1 MGSLN
6 QIVNVNIALSTT
18 SVARGVFGVPMI
30 VAPLTAFSE
39 RVRVYQDYNAA
50 VEDNLPA
57 DVLKALQ
64 AVFSQTPRPQMC
76 KVGRL
81 DVAADSEVEAASMS
95 AQLSA
100 IQAEDANWYG
110 FALTK
115 RDAALQMAAAEWA
128 ETQTK
133 IFFTSSA
140 DEDIVDASSSADIV
154 SRLMEKRFLRTAVI
168 VDKHA
173 ADQYLEMAWMG
184 RCFTIA
190 PGGETWALKQLS
202 GVQASD
208 WSATEQQTIVKK
220 GGNTF
225 ERFAPQIYLTTPGK
239 VVSGEWVDVIRFR
252 DWLADTIQTSLSTL
266 MINRNK
272 VPYTDGGIALIV
284 NNLTGCLME
293 GQRVGGIAPDEIDA
307 DGNSV
312 KGFVVTYPRSV
323 EVPFQDKAARV
334 LNLSFSAR
342 LAGAIHLTNI
352 DGNLSYE
359 LQ

>member
-1 MGSLN
+1 MASLS

-18 SVARGVFGVPMI
+18 SVPRGVFGVPLI
-30 VAPLTAFSE
+30 VAPLTTFTE
-39 RVRVYQDYNAA
+39 RVRVYMDYNSA
-50 VEDNLPA
+50 VEDGLPEA
-57 DVLKALQ
+57 VLKALS

-81 DVAADSEVEAASMS
+81 DSDVSASTL
-95 AQLSA
+95 ATQLTA
-100 IQAEDANWYG
+100 IQSEDANWYG
-110 FALTK
+110 FALTA
-115 RDAALQMAAAEWA
+115 RDPELQLAAAAWA

-133 IFFTSSA
+133 LFFTSTADADVVNASA
-140 DEDIVDASSSADIV
+140 TNDVLSKLAA
-154 SRLMEKRFLRTAVI
+154 KNYLRTAVI

-239 VVSGEWVDVIRFR
+239 AVGGEWIDVVRFR
-252 DWLADTIQTSLSTL
+252 DWLADYVQTNLSTL
-266 MINRNK
+266 MINRAK

-284 NNLTGCLME
+284 NNLTSSLLE
-293 GQRVGGIAPDEIDA
+293 GQRVGGIAPDEVDA
-307 DGNSV
+307 EGNNV
-312 KGFVVTYPRSV
+312 KGFVVTYPRSIDV
-323 EVPFQDKAARV
+323 SFQDKADRV

-352 DGNLSYE
+352 NGNLSYE

>member
-18 SVARGVFGVPMI
+18 SVPRGVFGVPMI
-30 VAPLTAFSE
+30 IAPLTTFTE
-39 RVRVYQDYNAA
+39 RVRVYLDYNAA
-50 VEDNLPA
+50 VEDQLPA
-57 DVLKALQ
+57 DVLKALS

-81 DVAADSEVEAASMS
+81 EVDAEGKVVAATLG
-95 AQLSA
+95 AQLTA

-110 FALTK
+110 FALTE
-115 RDAALQMAAAEWA
+115 RNPELQMAAAEWA

-133 IFFTSSA
+133 MFFTSSSEEA
-140 DEDIVDASSSADIV
+140 ITDASSSDDVLSKLAA
-154 SRLMEKRFLRTAVI
+154 KNFLRTAVI

-239 VVSGEWVDVIRFR
+239 VVSGEWVDVVRFR
-252 DWLADTIQTSLSTL
+252 DWLADAIQTSLSTL

-284 NNLTGCLME
+284 NNLTGSLIE

-307 DGNSV
+307 DGNNV
-312 KGFVVTYPRSV
+312 KGFVITYPRSV
-323 EVPFQDKAARV
+323 DVSFQDKAERV

-352 DGNLSYE
+352 NGNLSYE

>member
-1 MGSLN
+1 MASLS

-18 SVARGVFGVPMI
+18 SVPRGTFGVPMI
-30 VAPLTAFSE
+30 VGPYQMFSN
-39 RVRVYQDYNAA
+39 RVRTYTDYNSA
-50 VEDNLPA
+50 VEDNLPKV
-57 DVLKALQ
+57 VLNALR

-76 KVGRL
+76 KVGCL
-81 DVAADSEVEAASMS
+81 DSGVS
-95 AQLSA
+95 AETLGAELTA
-100 IQAEDANWYG
+100 IQNEDPNWYG
-110 FALTK
+110 FALTE
-115 RDAALQMAAAEWA
+115 RDPLLQMAAAEWS

-133 IFFTSSA
+133 IFFTSTA
-140 DEDIVDASSSADIV
+140 DADVIDPAKTDDV
-154 SRLMEKRFLRTAVI
+154 LSKLAGKSFLRTAVI
-168 VDKHA
+168 VDKNA

-190 PGGETWALKQLS
+190 PGGETWALKQLA

-208 WSATEQQTIVKK
+208 WTATEQQTIVKK

-239 VVSGEWVDVIRFR
+239 AVSGEWIDVVRFR
-252 DWLADTIQTSLSTL
+252 DWLADYIQTSLSTL
-266 MINRNK
+266 MINRTK

-284 NNLTGCLME
+284 NNLTSCLSE
-293 GQRVGGIAPDEIDA
+293 GQRVGGIAPDEVDA
-307 DGNSV
+307 DGNNV
-312 KGFVVTYPRSV
+312 KGFVVTYPRSIDV
-323 EVPFQDKAARV
+323 SFQDKADRV

-352 DGNLSYE
+352 NGNLSYE

>member
-173 ADQYLEMAWMG
+173 ADQYLEMVWMG

-190 PGGETWALKQLS
+190 PGGESLGTETAFWRS
-202 GVQASD
+202 G
-208 WSATEQQTIVKK
+208 
-220 GGNTF
+220 F
-225 ERFAPQIYLTTPGK
+225 RLERNRT
-239 VVSGEWVDVIRFR
+239 
-252 DWLADTIQTSLSTL
+252 ADHRQ
-266 MINRNK
+266 
-272 VPYTDGGIALIV
+272 
-284 NNLTGCLME
+284 E
-293 GQRVGGIAPDEIDA
+293 GRQ
-307 DGNSV
+307 
-312 KGFVVTYPRSV
+312 
-323 EVPFQDKAARV
+323 
-334 LNLSFSAR
+334 
-342 LAGAIHLTNI
+342 HL
-352 DGNLSYE
+352 
-359 LQ
+359 